1 MSMRKC
7 ATVKCPHHV
16 REGLRRMGT
25 GVDGQEL
32 ADGRFCWRCRARH
45 GREERSDRRREGCG
59 ERKAP

>member
-7 ATVKCPHHV
+7 STIKCPYYV
-16 REGLRRMGT
+16 REGLRRMGA

-45 GREERSDRRREGCG
+45 AAEDRKDARRSP
-59 ERKAP
+59 RKEVS

>member
-1 MSMRKC
+1 MSWRKC
-7 ATVKCPHHV
+7 STIKCQHHV

-45 GREERSDRRREGCG
+45 AVEDRKDTRRRAQ
-59 ERKAP
+59 KKVP

>member
-7 ATVKCPHHV
+7 ATIKCSRQV
-16 REGLRRMGT
+16 REGLRRDGA

-45 GREERSDRRREGCG
+45 ASNERADARRDA
-59 ERKAP
+59 RKQGD